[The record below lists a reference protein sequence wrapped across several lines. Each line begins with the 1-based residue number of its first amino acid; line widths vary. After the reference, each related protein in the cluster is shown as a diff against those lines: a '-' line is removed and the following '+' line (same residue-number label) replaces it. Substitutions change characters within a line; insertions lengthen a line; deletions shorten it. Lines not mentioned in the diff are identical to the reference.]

1 MTKDI
6 AQNKDSA
13 VIEENSEVAS
23 VASVGEDLPEVPAVK
38 LTAKQRIH
46 NSLDRIRSTFRGF
59 FVADGIDNE
68 AVRLRHLRVAYGMG
82 LALFFILVA
91 CVYVSIFIDEGGS
104 FSMPK
109 SMNATKPPVVEINK
123 LANGPSHE
131 RTWGEK
137 TAKEVIDIKRQQE
150 INKHR
155 QTQIEEK
162 LEKDSISRKELNEIV
177 KNLKNDL
184 SEEYDKKLESYKTN
198 NVQAGN
204 VGDVQSMNN
213 PIESINNKSKIRTK
227 KIGTYIP
234 AGSYVEAKM
243 ISGVDAGIGIT
254 AESDPRQVLLRVTGK
269 VISAG
274 HGKNYLTTDK
284 LMGCVVQ
291 CQATGD
297 LSSEKAYLKPVI
309 MTCAKD
315 SESII
320 EVPVKGYV
328 SANGKVGIRGEI
340 VSREGDLV
348 AKSFLSGLIGGLGS
362 GVSQFYEPQQA
373 ISNGFAVKTG
383 KDNAKGMLG
392 SGLGKGI
399 NDSSNRL
406 SDYLIK
412 RAEQYQPVISINEG
426 VAVDLVFQ
434 EGFSIKEG
442 EDDAR

>member
-6 AQNKDSA
+6 KQHKDS
-13 VIEENSEVAS
+13 EV
-23 VASVGEDLPEVPAVK
+23 VADSAPEVPEVK
-38 LTAKQRIH
+38 VTAKQRLYNI
-46 NSLDRIRSTFRGF
+46 LDKIRSTFRGF
-59 FVADGIDNE
+59 FVADGTNN
-68 AVRLRHLRVAYGMG
+68 ASVRLKHLRVASGMG
-82 LALFFILVA
+82 LALFLILIG

-104 FSMPK
+104 LSLPK
-109 SMNATKPPVVEINK
+109 SSTPKKVPVVEINK
-123 LANGPSHE
+123 LAKGPSHE
-131 RTWGEK
+131 RTWGEQ
-137 TAKEVIDIKRQQE
+137 TAQEVIDIKRQQE
-150 INKHR
+150 INEKR
-155 QTQIEEK
+155 QTQIEERV
-162 LEKDSISRKELNEIV
+162 EKDSISRKEFNETV
-177 KNLKNDL
+177 KNLKQEM
-184 SEEYDKKLESYKTN
+184 SEEYDKRLEAYKAN
-198 NVQAGN
+198 NLQSGN
-204 VGDVQSMNN
+204 IGEVQSMNN
-213 PIESINNKSKIRTK
+213 PIETITHKSKVRTK

-274 HGKNYLTTDK
+274 YGKNYLTTDR

-348 AKSFLSGLIGGLGS
+348 AKSFLSGLIGGLGN

-373 ISNGFAVKTG
+373 ISNGFSVKTG
-383 KDNAKGMLG
+383 KDSAKGMLG
-392 SGLGKGI
+392 TGLGKGI

-442 EDDAR
+442 EEDAR